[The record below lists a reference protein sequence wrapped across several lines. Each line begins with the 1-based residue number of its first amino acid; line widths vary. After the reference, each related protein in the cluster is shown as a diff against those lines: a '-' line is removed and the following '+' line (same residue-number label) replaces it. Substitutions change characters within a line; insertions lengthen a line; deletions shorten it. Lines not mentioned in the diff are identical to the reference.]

1 MCGIR
6 LFGVYQLTLL
16 HLCCRRKTSAK
27 SFNPDV
33 TTDEE
38 DVKKPDVTPQKFEM
52 QKTSLQVSYVQR
64 EQDKDVDNESIEMV
78 PLPVGGGYSYT
89 PLYLCISSCCT

>member
-1 MCGIR
+1 MC
-6 LFGVYQLTLL
+6 Y
-16 HLCCRRKTSAK
+16 RRKTSAK

-38 DVKKPDVTPQKFEM
+38 EDVKKPDVTPQKVEM
-52 QKTSLQVSYVQR
+52 QKASLQVSYVQR

-89 PLYLCISSCCT
+89 PIYIIMLHIALVHLCI